1 SVSLLAA
8 IFPIAIGLVGLA
20 ATGLV
25 LLPLLRGKLANSAN
39 FDAELA
45 PRANDVRG
53 GAWAMLGWLGAFVA
67 AIALVGF
74 FAALIAFFVVFLRVM
89 ARISWARVA
98 LLTGAACAFM
108 LVLIQA

>member
-1 SVSLLAA
+1 HTEGTSALAGPGQVWPQVAFAMAAMAAFAFAMGSGLSVSLLAA

-25 LLPLLRGKLANSAN
+25 LLPLLRGKLTNSAN

-67 AIALVGF
+67 AIALVG
-74 FAALIAFFVVFLRVM
+74 
-89 ARISWARVA
+89 
-98 LLTGAACAFM
+98 
-108 LVLIQA
+108 